1 MNSVQ
6 TSERTETKNMN
17 KEPLSRRVKAWAA
30 RLIDETYALYYACR
44 DPRTPWYA
52 KALAGFVVAHTLSP
66 VDTIPD
72 FIPVLGMLDDLVI
85 TPLGLAIAL
94 RMIPAGVMQDAR
106 RTAAE
111 NRQNGKIV
119 SKAGLFIVI
128 GIWAFL
134 LALLALIIYN
144 IVK

>member
-6 TSERTETKNMN
+6 NSERIETKDMN

-72 FIPVLGMLDDLVI
+72 FIPVLGMLDDLII

-128 GIWAFL
+128 GIWVFL
-134 LALLALIIYN
+134 LALLALIIYR